1 MGTECSTI
9 TYLMFLQKHQVLCY
23 NLNYKTEVLSSSNLL
38 TGLPSLAIQVYV
50 SNHLRGRRLGGGS
63 ELLCLHLVGV
73 A

>member
-9 TYLMFLQKHQVLCY
+9 TYLMFLQKHRVLYY
-23 NLNYKTEVLSSSNLL
+23 NLNCKIEVLSTSNLL
-38 TGLPSLAIQVYV
+38 TGLPNLAIQVYV
-50 SNHLRGRRLGGGS
+50 RNHLCDHRLGGGS